1 MTVRKPLM
9 KLYLCS
15 SVNDIL
21 FYKLYVFVC
30 CKIVQNGLNVFFSS
44 AGVPYKTFGYINIS
58 ISEANLKKCK

>member
-1 MTVRKPLM
+1 MTVRKALM
-9 KLYLCS
+9 KLYLSS

-21 FYKLYVFVC
+21 FSKLYVFVC
-30 CKIVQNGLNVFFSS
+30 CKIVQNGLNVFCSS